1 MPAPCPRRPPLALAA
16 PSSAGHPGQPSLLE
30 PRRRARRRGRS
41 AVARGHT
48 FQAHKPPGQPQE
60 AGSQVAGQEADQHVR
75 ADPVL
80 EAVAVLLALRD
91 ATGVRPHCHFEWAE
105 GNQLGRLLRYL
116 ILGRGDTAPASA
128 RTCAR
133 ATTTRP
139 GVQSSTSASTAG
151 LDCLSWRRRPLRMMR
166 WGISGGA
173 ATFPELLAMNSE

>member
-1 MPAPCPRRPPLALAA
+1 
-16 PSSAGHPGQPSLLE
+16 
-30 PRRRARRRGRS
+30 
-41 AVARGHT
+41 
-48 FQAHKPPGQPQE
+48 
-60 AGSQVAGQEADQHVR
+60 VR

-139 GVQSSTSASTAG
+139 GVQSSTSASWHALARSVNAAMMRLASARSTSRRMGCADVTSVG
-151 LDCLSWRRRPLRMMR
+151 CRRWPRISRKPDCL
-166 WGISGGA
+166 A
-173 ATFPELLAMNSE
+173 